1 MRYRSETI
9 PAGDAGLDVK
19 LRRLRQLVAGAA
31 RDPRFRLRAL
41 QVLADARVPERDYD
55 GELHAVSRFVRRLRY
70 QHDPAAAELFT
81 DPRVLASA
89 IDGGDASAA
98 GDCDDFVALG
108 AALLEALGR
117 RTRFVVGG
125 DGGAAWRHI
134 WLEALHPERG
144 WTALDDTVRA
154 RRPGW
159 SPASAFPAL
168 ATELAGSDDRG
179 MVARRHQPRPIM
191 VRTFYGGAS
200 GLQGLDGFSLKK
212 IAKKITRPIEK
223 AVSRVVPK
231 DVKKIVGAIAKPV
244 QQTWKALGK
253 GVTQASGLYK
263 QVLRPL
269 APFQSAV
276 ANVLVPGSG
285 IVVDQ
290 LTRTRQP
297 RISNAPNGAFDL
309 PSVPQVQASID
320 RGAGADSY
328 GGGSGASSFA
338 PYTQP
343 RESTTPA
350 WLPWAIGGTAVVAG
364 LVLLSRRRR

>member
-1 MRYRSETI
+1 MRHRSETI
-9 PAGDAGLDVK
+9 PAGEAGLDVK

-31 RDPRFRLRAL
+31 RDPRFRARAL

-55 GELHAVSRFVRRLRY
+55 GELHAVSRFVRQLRY
-70 QHDPAAAELFT
+70 QHDPVAAELFT

-89 IDGGDASAA
+89 IDAGSSAAA
-98 GDCDDFVALG
+98 GDCDDFVGLG
-108 AALLEALGR
+108 AALLESLGR

-125 DGGAAWRHI
+125 DGGGAWRHI

-144 WTALDDTVRA
+144 WIAVDDTVRA

-159 SPASAFPAL
+159 SPAPAFATL

-179 MVARRHQPRPIM
+179 MVARRHQPRPVM

-212 IAKKITRPIEK
+212 LARKISRPIEK

-231 DVKKIVGAIAKPV
+231 DIKKVVGAIAKPV

-253 GVTQASGLYK
+253 GVSQASGLYK
-263 QVLRPL
+263 QILRPL
-269 APFQSAV
+269 APFQSAA

-290 LTRTRQP
+290 LQRQFTRQP
-297 RISNAPNGAFDL
+297 RMNEPNGSFDL

-338 PYTQP
+338 PFSDRP
-343 RESTTPA
+343 ASSTPS
-350 WLPWAIGGTAVVAG
+350 WLPWAIGGTAVVAV
-364 LVLLSRRRR
+364 VLLTRRRR